1 MARSVTVAACIL
13 GGAAVAW
20 LVVLRQADGM
30 QSAPGTMGL
39 GVVAFLGL
47 WLAMMAAMM
56 LPALA
61 PLGVMLAGER
71 AGRPARLAGLIGGYL
86 AAWAAFGVL
95 ALALSALSSELV
107 DRSERAG
114 VAVGAL
120 LLITAGV
127 YQLTPFKDRCLSLCR
142 SPLRILMHVGA
153 YPGPFRHLRAGI
165 YHGGYCV
172 GCCWALMV
180 ALIALGIMDLRWMVA
195 FSVVITLEKL
205 WRHGERFSYAVGVGL
220 VVLGLLAPW
229 HPGIVPGLHR
239 APMTMTMAGM

>member
-71 AGRPARLAGLIGGYL
+71 EGRCKPPSCTTGQPPPGSGTPSARQRQAKLPRLRRL
-86 AAWAAFGVL
+86 DP
-95 ALALSALSSELV
+95 ALAIYRHREQLLPQLGQGSS
-107 DRSERAG
+107 RH
-114 VAVGAL
+114 
-120 LLITAGV
+120 
-127 YQLTPFKDRCLSLCR
+127 RC
-142 SPLRILMHVGA
+142 
-153 YPGPFRHLRAGI
+153 
-165 YHGGYCV
+165 
-172 GCCWALMV
+172 
-180 ALIALGIMDLRWMVA
+180 
-195 FSVVITLEKL
+195 
-205 WRHGERFSYAVGVGL
+205 
-220 VVLGLLAPW
+220 
-229 HPGIVPGLHR
+229 
-239 APMTMTMAGM
+239 